1 MPKRASGGVIEIQM
15 DRLVFDFRRDYGQVR
30 ECILQIL
37 RFFPHKYVL
46 DIGAGEGRISH
57 SILSSFPESRITF
70 LDRAS
75 SEIDIAK
82 RRLQTYLRRV
92 KFVVGDMKEFKSRK
106 KFDIAVCNLLTH
118 SIGDRKT
125 ILAILK
131 KIKSLLRKE
140 GILFFGDLF
149 SFEYAPLNRYSN
161 MCGNAPALSFL
172 ELGELVTEAGFTV
185 WEILYFRDNVGLFFI
200 K

>member
-15 DRLVFDFRRDYGQVR
+15 DRPVFDFRRDYGQVR
-30 ECILQIL
+30 ECILKVL
-37 RFFPHKYVL
+37 KFFPHRYVL

-57 SILSSFPESRITF
+57 SILSSFPESRITL
-70 LDRAS
+70 LDKNS

-92 KFVVGDMKEFKSRK
+92 KFVVSDIQEFESRK
-106 KFDIAVCNLLTH
+106 KFDVAVCNLLTH
-118 SIGDRKT
+118 SIGDRET
-125 ILAILK
+125 ILDLLK
-131 KIKSLLRKE
+131 KIKSLLGKE

-149 SFEYAPLNRYSN
+149 NFEYAPLKRYSN
-161 MCGNAPALSFL
+161 MCGSAPALSFL
-172 ELGELVTEAGFTV
+172 ELGELVTQAGFTV
-185 WEILYFRDNVGLFFI
+185 WEILYFQDNVGLFFI